1 MSRLKIHT
9 GLIILVG
16 LISTVGDYKNFGLH
30 GAAGLF
36 ILFMLTT
43 VFLWQ
48 WASEKFP
55 EVAQI
60 QIIIILLA
68 STIASVFVINMAS
81 EAMET
86 IFTCR

>member
-1 MSRLKIHT
+1 
-9 GLIILVG
+9 
-16 LISTVGDYKNFGLH
+16 
-30 GAAGLF
+30 
-36 ILFMLTT
+36 MLTT

-86 IFTCR
+86 IFYVSLKT